1 MKIEKTQKENN
12 LSDVAINLEPE
23 DYKDEYIK
31 KIKQLGQSVNIPG
44 FRPGK
49 APMSLLEKRYKASV
63 LSEEVLQ
70 KAYNIFEDYLKENG
84 ISYVGEPIINP
95 NDADFEKDT
104 TFTINFQFIELPDLE
119 IDFPEDLEITKYNF
133 KITDEQLN
141 KVIDNMRKEFAEM
154 KDANSLDGADYAF
167 VNIELD
173 DPEVKKFINID
184 LKNETNLKLDSIK
197 DLTSENPLEIN
208 LLDLFNSVEDANNYL
223 FPDDPKIVDGDK
235 KINVSL
241 LFAFTNKL
249 PELDKDFFD
258 KVFPNKNIQSEE
270 EFRSVISEILAKN
283 YYDASLTNM
292 VDQLTD
298 YFLSQYSVDLP
309 KDILYDQIV
318 KANKN
323 KKDGLSEEQIAA
335 NLDSFIENIK
345 REHFT
350 NLLAKKYDIKIEMD
364 DYEEHVASM
373 YNLSHEEMDADES
386 KHEMVHH
393 AMEHLF
399 EDQNSFEEARVN
411 ILAKKIA
418 NIIIEKCKIIEKE
431 ITYDDFLELQK
442 NKETASKEN
451 IEDKE

>member
-12 LSDVAINLEPE
+12 LSDVTINLEPE

-31 KIKQLGQSVNIPG
+31 KIKQLGQSTNIPG

-49 APMSLLEKRYKASV
+49 APISLLEKRYKASI

-70 KAYNIFEDYLKENG
+70 KAYKLFEDFLKENS

-95 NDADFEKDT
+95 NNADFEKDT
-104 TFTINFQFIELPDLE
+104 NFTINFQFIELPNLD

-133 KITDEQLN
+133 IITDEQLDR
-141 KVIDNMRKEFAEM
+141 VIENMRKEFAEM
-154 KDANSLDGADYAF
+154 KDTNALDGADFAF
-167 VNIELD
+167 INIELD
-173 DPEVKKFINID
+173 DPEVKKFINIEPN
-184 LKNETNLKLDSIK
+184 KETNLKIDAIK
-197 DLTSENPLEIN
+197 DLTNENPLEIN
-208 LLDLFNSVEDANNYL
+208 LLDLFNSVEEANNYL
-223 FPDDPKIVDGDK
+223 FPNDPQIVDGDK
-235 KINVSL
+235 KIKVSL
-241 LFAFTNKL
+241 LMAFNNKL
-249 PELDKDFFD
+249 PELNKELFD

-270 EFRSVISEILAKN
+270 EFRSVITELLAKN

-298 YFLSQYSVDLP
+298 YFLSQYSIDLP
-309 KDILYDQIV
+309 KDILFNQIV
-318 KANKN
+318 KANKD

-350 NLLAKKYDIKIEMD
+350 NLLAKKYDIKVDMD
-364 DYEEHVASM
+364 DYEDHVASM
-373 YNLSHEEMDADES
+373 YNITHEELESDES

-393 AMEHLF
+393 ALEHLF
-399 EDQNSFEEARVN
+399 EDQRSFEEARVN

-418 NIIIEKCKIIEKE
+418 NLILDKCKIVEKD
-431 ITYDDFLELQK
+431 ITYDDFLKLKE
-442 NKETASKEN
+442 NKETEKTNEQ
-451 IEDKE
+451 

>member
-31 KIKQLGQSVNIPG
+31 KIKQLGQSANIPG

-49 APMSLLEKRYKASV
+49 APLSLLEKRYKASV

-70 KAYNIFEDYLKENG
+70 KAYNVFEDYLKENG
-84 ISYVGEPIINP
+84 ISYVGEPIINL
-95 NDADFEKDT
+95 NNADFENDT
-104 TFTINFQFIELPDLE
+104 NFTINFQFIELPNLDIDLPQD
-119 IDFPEDLEITKYNF
+119 IEITKYNF
-133 KITDEQLN
+133 NITDEQLN
-141 KVIDNMRKEFAEM
+141 RVIDNMRKEFAEM

-173 DPEVKKFINID
+173 DPEVKKFINIEPN
-184 LKNETNLKLDSIK
+184 KETNLKLDAIK

-208 LLDLFNSVEDANNYL
+208 LLDLFNSIEDANNYL

-235 KINVSL
+235 KIKVSL
-241 LFAFTNKL
+241 LMAFNNKL
-249 PELDKDFFD
+249 PELNQEFFD

-270 EFRSVISEILAKN
+270 EFRSVISELLAKN

-298 YFLSQYSVDLP
+298 YFLSQYSIDLP
-309 KDILYDQIV
+309 KDILFNQIV
-318 KANKN
+318 KANKD

-350 NLLAKKYDIKIEMD
+350 NLLAKKYDIKVEMD
-364 DYEEHVASM
+364 DYEDHIASM
-373 YNLSHEEMDADES
+373 YNFTHEELESDES
-386 KHEMVHH
+386 KHEIVHH
-393 AMEHLF
+393 ALKHLF
-399 EDQNSFEEARVN
+399 EDQRSFEEARVN
-411 ILAKKIA
+411 ILTKKIA
-418 NIIIEKCKIIEKE
+418 NLMLDKCKIVEKD
-431 ITYDDFLELQK
+431 ITYDDFLKLKENK
-442 NKETASKEN
+442 NAEEINKE
-451 IEDKE
+451 